1 MVNYGWL
8 DPPFLVGAFA
18 MTTAQLLVWSND
30 VSSNSVSSNSASSNE
45 VGRAGVGRVSV
56 VRFSV
61 ATLIRPLR
69 PKGLRVD
76 VYLITPRHD
85 ITLALTAVK
94 QHGHK

>member
-45 VGRAGVGRVSV
+45 VGRAGV